1 MKDTSRLGTLCFRV
15 DGDSKIGIGHAIRCL
30 ALAQE
35 WMSRGGSACF
45 ISNSLSQTLCER
57 VGAEGVKVR
66 RISRSLSLSEDAAQ
80 TGLIANEHSAA
91 WLVIDGYAFPATY
104 LESIRALKLKI
115 LAIDDLGDRDLSSA
129 SLVLNQNV
137 YAHESLYPN
146 CSNLLLGT
154 KFSLLRK
161 EFINPKRSPKKQPDF
176 ADKVL
181 ITLGGADTHNITLA
195 TLVWISK
202 YIEHRLK
209 LTVLVG
215 PTNLHIQSLLAL
227 DCGRHEVSIKQN
239 PPNVPEIMSQ
249 SDVVISA
256 AGSSCWE
263 LAHLGIPMLLIV
275 TADNQRLQAPNLRSR
290 GVADLIG
297 DNGRLFSNADLGRL
311 SALLENRALRV
322 SMAERAQ
329 ELVDG
334 LGSSRVVSIL
344 GSDTLPEESWVSAK

>member
-15 DGDSKIGIGHAIRCL
+15 DGDSKIGVGHVIRCL

-35 WMSRGGSACF
+35 WMIRGGSACF
-45 ISNSLSQTLCER
+45 ISSSLSQTLSER
-57 VGAEGVKVR
+57 VCAEGVKLR
-66 RISRSLSLSEDAAQ
+66 RISSNLTLLEDAAQ
-80 TGLIANEHSAA
+80 TGLIANEHSAE

-104 LESIRALKLKI
+104 LESIRAWELKI
-115 LAIDDLGDRDLSSA
+115 LAIDDLGDRDLSCA
-129 SLVLNQNV
+129 NLVLNQNV

-161 EFINPKRSPKKQPDF
+161 EFISPRRDPKKQPDF
-176 ADKVL
+176 ADNVL

-195 TLVWISK
+195 ILIWISK

-215 PTNLHIQSLLAL
+215 PTNLHSQSLLSL
-227 DCGRHEVSIKQN
+227 DCGKHDLSIQLN

-263 LAHLGIPMLLIV
+263 LAYLGIPMLLVV
-275 TADNQRLQAPNLRSR
+275 TAENQRLLAPKLRSL

-297 DNGRLFSNADLGRL
+297 DNNRRFSDADLCRL
-311 SALLENRALRV
+311 SALLKNRDLRLK
-322 SMAERAQ
+322 MAKSAQ

-334 LGSSRVVSIL
+334 LGTSRVAAVLDSEAFPTEARVS
-344 GSDTLPEESWVSAK
+344 SK